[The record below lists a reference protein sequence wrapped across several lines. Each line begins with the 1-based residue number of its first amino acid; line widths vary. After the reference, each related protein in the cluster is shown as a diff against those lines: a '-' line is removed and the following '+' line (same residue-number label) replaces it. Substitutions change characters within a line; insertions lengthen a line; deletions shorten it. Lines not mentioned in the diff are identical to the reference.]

1 MKQKISR
8 LGCVCKRD
16 WKSYKTCNECG
27 IRKKCEH
34 KDKPNWFGRLIE
46 SVVVGWYR
54 RRINRKLKGLF
65 GRMSKNDVKR
75 LSDIMKI
82 NQHIIG
88 KKL

>member
-34 KDKPNWFGRLIE
+34 KDKLNWFGRLIE

-54 RRINRKLKGLF
+54 RRINKKLRGMF
-65 GRMSKNDVKR
+65 GRMNKKDVKR
-75 LSDIMKI
+75 FSRILKKD
-82 NQHIIG
+82 QHIIG

>member
-27 IRKKCEH
+27 IRKKCER

-54 RRINRKLKGLF
+54 RRINKKLRGMF
-65 GRMSKNDVKR
+65 GRMSKNDVR
-75 LSDIMKI
+75 QMHDIL
-82 NQHIIG
+82 
-88 KKL
+88 KKGAKQ